1 MVHTGITEHARLRL
15 MQRSRLPLHVLT
27 DMIDKREYVDLGS
40 KPGILKEPILIYSR
54 LD

>member
-1 MVHTGITEHARLRL
+1 MVHTGITDHARLRL

-40 KPGILKEPILIYSR
+40 KPGILRKVRTSS
-54 LD
+54 

>member
-27 DMIDKREYVDLGS
+27 DMIDKGNMLIWVRN
-40 KPGILKEPILIYSR
+40 PGY
-54 LD
+54 